1 MYLVINMTRA
11 SVWVTYLTITF
22 QLLIKLCSKI
32 TWLSSYVNN
41 GRSSDKSDRFYVAVG
56 HLKIEIQLMSD
67 QIFVQLENISYCY
80 KNIKTFLSL

>member
-1 MYLVINMTRA
+1 M
-11 SVWVTYLTITF
+11 
-22 QLLIKLCSKI
+22 LIKDARRNIDSD
-32 TWLSSYVNN
+32 VNN

-80 KNIKTFLSL
+80 KNIKTFLSLLNC